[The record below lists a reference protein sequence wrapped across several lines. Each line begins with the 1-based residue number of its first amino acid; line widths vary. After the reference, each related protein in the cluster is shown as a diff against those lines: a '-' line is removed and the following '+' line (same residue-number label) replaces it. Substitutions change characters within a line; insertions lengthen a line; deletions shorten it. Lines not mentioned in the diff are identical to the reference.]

1 MATVPRPLPNNL
13 KAFISEVEQVVATS
27 EERRDTI
34 ARLQPSF
41 AALLADPTWL
51 HADFRQPVAGKFVQY
66 AIYRAEDASLSV
78 MAMVVPPSVA
88 TPVHDHRAWGLV
100 GVYQGRQRER
110 VYRRIDDGSRPD
122 FADLQQ
128 VAENILSPGDI
139 TTLLP
144 PEGDIHMIETISAD
158 PSISIHV
165 LGNDIGC
172 EHRHRYDVEHKAVH
186 RFKSGYIN
194 TSCTAFR
201 LAHQHLVVS
210 DVQQTVAFYEQVFG
224 AAKVEEIQVNGVP
237 LVYLRLDGGEVWV
250 SGEIVPGLQTHV
262 GFAAEDF
269 DGAVDEL
276 KMRWVEF
283 ISEPLRIGRQRVVFI
298 KDHNGQQV
306 GITTER

>member
-298 KDHNGQQV
+298 KDHNGLQV

>member
-27 EERRDTI
+27 EDRRDTM
-34 ARLQPSF
+34 ARLTPSF

-110 VYRRIDDGSRPD
+110 VYRRVDDGSRPD

-128 VAENILSPGDI
+128 IAENILSPGDI

-144 PEGDIHMIETISAD
+144 PEGDIHMIETISAE

-224 AAKVEEIQVNGVP
+224 AAKVEEIQVNGMP
-237 LVYLRLDGGEVWV
+237 LVYLHLDGGEVWV

-269 DGAVDEL
+269 DGAVEEL

-283 ISEPLRIGRQRVVFI
+283 ISEPLRIGKQRVVFI

-306 GITTER
+306 GITTDR